1 MELVTTTVFHPG
13 ANPDA
18 VYLDQ
23 IVVEPK
29 LGLIAVADAPAGG
42 DDGKAGVR
50 IALEAVKRHVERN
63 VDILDRFRAHPA
75 AELRTAILTVIDEAF
90 GRAAQEVFA
99 FARRRKGLVVTL
111 DLVLLLDHEA
121 FIGHV
126 GDGRVYLIRRGL
138 VHQLT
143 VDHSQAD
150 EGEVFDVL
158 GGDDK
163 TEETAE
169 APAQQA
175 GGRSFTRALG
185 PLPSVRVES
194 MCMELAQ
201 EDRFIVCAAHLHRN
215 VPESALQTL
224 FVGEALDA
232 LGAAIGRYA
241 DKKPAI
247 AAAAQLGS
255 GDPFKA
261 DSART
266 RLALLAPMPLFAH
279 CSERELRSVAQA
291 ARPRTFEAGTVLFTE
306 GETGEELFLL
316 VSGKVAVQHQG
327 KTLATLGPGSNFGE
341 MAMLDDKTRS
351 ATIVAIE
358 QSEAMTVHRD
368 AFFAMLRGNPVLA
381 MKILWNMLL
390 RLSANL
396 RAANAK
402 LAILQ
407 KSN

>member
-1 MELVTTTVFHPG
+1 MELVTASVFHPG
-13 ANPDA
+13 ASPDA

-23 IVVEPK
+23 LVVEPK
-29 LGLIAVADAPAGG
+29 LGLLAVADAPNGG

-63 VDILDRFRAHPA
+63 EDILARFRAHPA
-75 AELRTAILTVIDEAF
+75 PELRTRVLTVIDEAF

-111 DLVLLLDHEA
+111 DMVLLLDHEA

-143 VDHSQAD
+143 VDHSHAD
-150 EGEVFDVL
+150 EGEVFDVI
-158 GGDDK
+158 GDDK
-163 TEETAE
+163 TEESAD
-169 APAQQA
+169 APVAQA
-175 GGRSFTRALG
+175 GGRSVTRSLG
-185 PLPSVRVES
+185 PLPGVRVES

-201 EDRFIVCAAHLHRN
+201 DDRFVACTAHLHRN
-215 VPESALQTL
+215 VPESSLQTL
-224 FVGEALDA
+224 FVGELLSE
-232 LGAAIGRYA
+232 LGAAVARYA
-241 DKKPAI
+241 DKKPAL

-255 GDPFKA
+255 GEPFKA
-261 DSART
+261 DSARS

-279 CSERELRSVAQA
+279 CTERELRSVAQA
-291 ARPRTFEAGTVLFTE
+291 AVPRKFEAGATLFTE

-316 VSGKVAVQHQG
+316 VSGQVAVRRQG

-351 ATIVAIE
+351 ATIVAVE
-358 QSEAMTVHRD
+358 ASEAMTVHRD
-368 AFFAMLRGNPVLA
+368 AFFAMLRGNPMLA

-396 RAANAK
+396 RTANAK
-402 LAILQ
+402 LAELQ
-407 KSN
+407 KGA

>member
-1 MELVTTTVFHPG
+1 MELVTATVFHPG
-13 ANPDA
+13 ASLDA
-18 VYLDQ
+18 VYPDQ

-29 LGLIAVADAPAGG
+29 LGLIAIADAPAGG

-75 AELRTAILTVIDEAF
+75 PELRTQVLTVIDEAF

-163 TEETAE
+163 TDETSE
-169 APAQQA
+169 GPPQHA

-201 EDRFIVCAAHLHRN
+201 EDRFIAGSAHLHRN
-215 VPESALQTL
+215 LPESSLQTL
-224 FVGEALDA
+224 FVGESLDA
-232 LGAAIGRYA
+232 LGAAMARYA
-241 DKKPAI
+241 DKKPVI

-261 DSART
+261 DSARS

-279 CSERELRSVAQA
+279 CTERELRAVAQA
-291 ARPRTFEAGTVLFTE
+291 ARPRTFEAGATLFNEGQE
-306 GETGEELFLL
+306 GEDLYLL

-358 QSEAMTVHRD
+358 PSEAMTVHRD

-402 LAILQ
+402 LAALQ
-407 KSN
+407 KTA